1 MNDYNIEY
9 KKEEKKIKQ
18 KDNNKKEKP
27 FDFIINTLKILQNKN
42 DIPDDFTKKELYKY
56 PFEIL
61 NNISKEERQNTLN
74 QIKNEYNKYFSEEY
88 EIAKQFWKSMYFI
101 SVFLNDKFKRKLLK
115 DEEIM
120 SLLDNYKSE
129 EEMNQIEK

>member
-56 PFEIL
+56 PF
-61 NNISKEERQNTLN
+61 
-74 QIKNEYNKYFSEEY
+74 
-88 EIAKQFWKSMYFI
+88 
-101 SVFLNDKFKRKLLK
+101 
-115 DEEIM
+115 
-120 SLLDNYKSE
+120 
-129 EEMNQIEK
+129 